1 MPIPPGPRVTARTLV
16 VQPLGPFTPEAREL
30 LRQAAA
36 FASVYFQ
43 RKVRIE
49 PGAPLPRKGRRQRR
63 TPDGRTWW
71 QYETRWIF
79 QGQLSPRLPEDA
91 VAFLGVT
98 TEDLYPGPDWN
109 YVFGEA
115 LLEDRVG
122 VYSLARYFPSFW
134 GEADTAESRRRT
146 RLRTFKVLAHETAHM
161 FGLHHCQEYQC
172 VVNGSNSLEEADRQP
187 LHLCPLCLKKLHW
200 NLRFDPAARY
210 RALARFYRK
219 HDLEAE
225 AAFVEARLEKARG
238 TGAGTWTA
246 LVCDALLRGIIRAPR
261 GRWSALRLL
270 HVFSK
275 YASVGAPCQRPRCIP
290 DNILKSASHH

>member
-1 MPIPPGPRVTARTLV
+1 M
-16 VQPLGPFTPEAREL
+16 
-30 LRQAAA
+30 
-36 FASVYFQ
+36 
-43 RKVRIE
+43 
-49 PGAPLPRKGRRQRR
+49 
-63 TPDGRTWW
+63 
-71 QYETRWIF
+71 
-79 QGQLSPRLPEDA
+79 
-91 VAFLGVT
+91 AFLGVT
-98 TEDLYPGPDWN
+98 TEDLYPEPDWN

-115 LLEDRVG
+115 LLEERMG

-134 GEADTAESRRRT
+134 GEADTAENRRRT

-238 TGAGTWTA
+238 TGPEPG
-246 LVCDALLRGIIRAPR
+246 P
-261 GRWSALRLL
+261 
-270 HVFSK
+270 
-275 YASVGAPCQRPRCIP
+275 P
-290 DNILKSASHH
+290 